1 MLNASTKKS
10 RRRSDNAATLR
21 GVAPI
26 KNERT
31 NVPKPVADE
40 MNPED
45 LPDRARRAFAMG
57 LGLFPMLPM
66 LPACSGSPEGSGP
79 MEQGDSQ
86 AVASPPPAST
96 PTSAPAPAPVPAPA
110 PAPVPA
116 SVSGVFRHPGLLVT
130 EDDAARIRDLI
141 KAGKQPWANWWNTLC
156 GDHLDTLDCKPYPLP
171 AVYRADGSK
180 NNLYVDIWRAW
191 SMTLRW
197 KLGDPQDTRYADKA
211 VEFLDAWAS
220 TLKEVGTVPPG
231 STAHDDHTFII
242 LAGIQGHQLAQ
253 IGELLRTYPGW
264 APESIKRFQDML
276 STVFASVSSW
286 FLSDGRIGSHANWDL
301 ASMAGAMA
309 IGVFCDRPDLYRLAC
324 DCYAANNRGTLRN
337 FGNGSALHGVYYM
350 HPGHFGQWEESGRD
364 QGHSTLGMSL
374 GGDLMEMAW
383 NQGDDLYGL
392 YNNRFLAAAEYV
404 ARSNLLDENG
414 KTYPMPYVPEQN
426 PTAPH
431 TSRWTEV
438 NQSFQHGRNAWEP
451 IYNHYVN
458 RMGIA
463 APNVARIVKW
473 VEPKYGGSS
482 DDVWYPTLIHRR
494 VDYAGP
500 MKPPSGV
507 TGYLHDGRVLLS
519 WWGSVGAT
527 AYEVRRGAAPHGP
540 FTPLTTVAADQ
551 VLTYTDAPAGGVWY
565 YQVVAQSAGTAT
577 ASSKVIR
584 VAVQVEQR
592 LSLPLDGPN
601 GSGTSGTVLAADGT
615 SGTVQGKLLDNATW
629 GDGRNG
635 GQAVVFDGKASGLQL
650 PQGLFADLDD
660 FTVSLWAYANGLHW
674 DSCMLFAGTDAFS
687 CLFIAPQG
695 GAGGLRFG
703 IFGATFNDAHVI
715 EAPSALPTRRW
726 VHVAVTLQGT
736 TGRLYVDGSE
746 VARSDDILLTPRQV
760 GDQVT
765 FLGRNWAHPP
775 FNGRIQD
782 VRIHAGALSAAEV
795 AALAK

>member
-1 MLNASTKKS
+1 MNDKGAHVS
-10 RRRSDNAATLR
+10 
-21 GVAPI
+21 
-26 KNERT
+26 ERLT
-31 NVPKPVADE
+31 RPTDG
-40 MNPED
+40 ED
-45 LPDRARRAFAMG
+45 LPDPARRALSLG
-57 LGLFPMLPM
+57 LGLFPMLPL
-66 LPACSGSPEGSGP
+66 LPACSAGYDGDGQPSGS
-79 MEQGDSQ
+79 Q
-86 AVASPPPAST
+86 AST
-96 PTSAPAPAPVPAPA
+96 PAGTASTPESIPPAATPSPSPAPAPGPAPA

-130 EDDAARIRDLI
+130 EDDATRIRVLI
-141 KAGKQPWANWWNTLC
+141 KTGQQPWTNWWNTLC
-156 GDHLDTLDCKPYPLP
+156 TDHFDTLDTKPFPLP

-211 VEFLDAWAS
+211 VEFLDAWAA

-242 LAGIQGHQLAQ
+242 LAGIQGQQLAQ
-253 IGELLRTYPGW
+253 IGEILRTYPGW
-264 APESIKRFQDML
+264 APESLKRFQDML
-276 STVFASVSSW
+276 STVFASVSSS

-301 ASMAGAMA
+301 ASIAGAMA

-324 DCYAANNRGTLRN
+324 DCYAANNRGKLRN

-374 GGDLMEMAW
+374 GGDVMEMAW

-426 PTAPH
+426 PSSPH
-431 TSRWTEV
+431 TDRWTQV

-463 APNVARIVKW
+463 APNVARIVKL

-500 MKPPSGV
+500 MKPASGL
-507 TGYLHDGRVLLS
+507 TGYLNDGRVLLS
-519 WWGSVGAT
+519 WWGSVGA
-527 AYEVRRGAAPHGP
+527 ASYAVKRGATANGP
-540 FTPLTTVAADQ
+540 FSQLSTVAADQ
-551 VLTYTDAPAGGVWY
+551 LLTYTDTPPGGVWF
-565 YQVVAQSAGTAT
+565 YQVVAQGASGAAT
-577 ASSKVIR
+577 AGSNVVR
-584 VAVQVEQR
+584 VAASGESR
-592 LSLPLDGPN
+592 LSMPLN
-601 GSGTSGTVLAADGT
+601 GMNDTGTSGTLLAADGT
-615 SGTVQGKLLDNATW
+615 SSTVQGTLLDNATW

-635 GQAVVFDGKASGLQL
+635 DKAVAFDGKASGLQL
-650 PQGLFADLDD
+650 PQGLFAGLDD
-660 FTVSLWAYANGLHW
+660 FSVSLWAYANGLHW
-674 DSCMLFAGTDAFS
+674 DTCMLFAGTDAFS
-687 CLFIAPQG
+687 CLFIAPQ
-695 GAGGLRFG
+695 AGPGVLRFG
-703 IFGATFNDAHVI
+703 IYGATFNDAHVVD
-715 EAPSALPTRRW
+715 APSPLPTRRW

-736 TGRLYVDGSE
+736 TGRLYVDGNE
-746 VARSDDILLTPRQV
+746 VAKSDDILLTPRQV
-760 GDQVT
+760 GDQVI

-782 VRIHAGALSAAEV
+782 FRIHAGALSAAEV
-795 AALAK
+795 AALAR